1 MSCNI
6 NNITWKQRRWLNNKS
21 LYDTVVIGFF
31 FLTKS
36 TSVLR
41 SIYHAQFGK
50 YTKFHRNPQ
59 QTRPNIGFQ
68 TCRIFPKE
76 MYVLPPPPLPDMH
89 LKSFRPHIFTNLQ
102 RFLMKLRIPTKVGG
116 KIAQWSL
123 FFTWMERKEMAK
135 EWHRLKGPLGQG
147 HFWSLG
153 GDGGNSK
160 DQRAAPLVVVNQ
172 LKPMSR
178 FIGKVLKSSSYPHH
192 PKKEW

>member
-21 LYDTVVIGFF
+21 LYDTVVIVFLF

-59 QTRPNIGFQ
+59 QTRPNIGLQ

-76 MYVLPPPPLPDMH
+76 MYVPPPPLTCISKVLDPIFSRIYNGFLWNFVCL
-89 LKSFRPHIFTNLQ
+89 LKLAE
-102 RFLMKLRIPTKVGG
+102 KLRSEAYFLLEWKEKKWQKSDIGWKVH
-116 KIAQWSL
+116 W
-123 FFTWMERKEMAK
+123 
-135 EWHRLKGPLGQG
+135 
-147 HFWSLG
+147 G
-153 GDGGNSK
+153 GDIFG
-160 DQRAAPLVVVNQ
+160 RLVATEEIV
-172 LKPMSR
+172 R
-178 FIGKVLKSSSYPHH
+178 T
-192 PKKEW
+192 KKQPR